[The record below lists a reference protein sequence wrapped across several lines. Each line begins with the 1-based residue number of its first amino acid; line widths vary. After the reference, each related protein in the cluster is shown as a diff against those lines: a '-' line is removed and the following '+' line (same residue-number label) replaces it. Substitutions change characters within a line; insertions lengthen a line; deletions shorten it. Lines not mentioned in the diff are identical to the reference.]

1 MLDEIFLCIFNFFK
15 SVTFYDFLFYFFY
28 IGFTSSFIELFAWVM
43 TMPAYQALYD
53 LLLPDINPYGWGY
66 DLWYDNYARVKVPG
80 KKF

>member
-1 MLDEIFLCIFNFFK
+1 
-15 SVTFYDFLFYFFY
+15 
-28 IGFTSSFIELFAWVM
+28 M

-80 KKF
+80 KKNSLFHFLFSQ